1 MKRVSISLL
10 VLLCSLLFQS
20 GAIAQNKPLACQVD
34 AAAGLEWENGRWITA
49 RFVRNN
55 FILVQAGNN
64 LTNESVAKVLN
75 VRNPKH
81 ITCRY
86 TDPEITCFDP
96 FGQTL
101 FFDPTALR
109 GGKSRLLGSTS
120 VGSERDSVVV
130 EVFSCTPF

>member
-1 MKRVSISLL
+1 MKKLIFALLITLVGVS
-10 VLLCSLLFQS
+10 VH
-20 GAIAQNKPLACQVD
+20 AQNKPLACQVD

-75 VRNPKH
+75 VRNPKY

-86 TDPEITCFDP
+86 SDPEITCFDP

-120 VGSERDSVVV
+120 VQVERDSVAV